1 MKKLITLSLLF
12 LMGQGVSMAQI
23 PGVGSVVSAPKLEAL
38 TATNKATLAKQ
49 LAEAGKATAEL
60 KKNGDLLQ
68 KSIDMLGKVNNAIST
83 AVNLKA
89 ITEKQVY
96 LIRTAANII
105 SEARRRKNVDPQVLQ
120 NLISNVDQAIANNKA
135 NVNMVQKLLTE
146 GLNLTDADRLRFLM
160 EIDTKTDGMQRKLLN
175 LKYGFRS
182 SSNSLEAIKSLKKN

>member
-49 LAEAGKATAEL
+49 LAEAGKATAEI

-68 KSIDMLGKVNNAIST
+68 KSIDMLGKVNNAISA